1 MKIRHNSGKHI
12 WHTLSWQIVFVN
24 ILLIVGT
31 IALCLFINGVF
42 LEDYYMKKKTA
53 VLVGAYDMLDDV
65 AEVDEYNSNNFAVE
79 FEKICAESNLDIQIM
94 NPNGS
99 VICSSS
105 FNRDS
110 LRNQFMEVLFGPPDL
125 NERRELK
132 AEENYRIYQTV
143 DKRVNSEYLLLWGT
157 LYDGNLVL
165 IRSAVASIREGAAM
179 TNLFSLH
186 AGLIAGVGAVLI
198 GVLLA
203 RRLARP
209 LENLTNIS
217 KRMADL
223 DFTAKYNVDE
233 KNVTEV
239 GELGRYMNNLSESLE
254 KTISELKTANN
265 ELMKD
270 NEKKTRID
278 EMRKEFLSNVSH
290 ELKTPLALVQ
300 GYAEGLKECVNDDPE
315 SIDFYCDVIVDETE
329 RMTKMVQ
336 KLLTLNRLEFGTQ
349 TVEMERFDL
358 AELVRGVSGTMKVM
372 MEQKGITFVFD
383 EPECFVWADE
393 FEVEEVVTNYLSN
406 AINHCDG
413 DKIIKVS
420 VEDRN
425 KTVRLLVE
433 NTGEH
438 IPEDELEN
446 IWIKFYKVDKARTRE
461 YGGSGIGLSIVKAI
475 MESFNRD
482 FGVYNT
488 QTGVCFY
495 CEFEK

>member
-1 MKIRHNSGKHI
+1 MKIRPDGSKRI
-12 WHTLSWQIVFVN
+12 WHSLSWQIAFVN
-24 ILLIVGT
+24 ILLIMGT

-42 LEDYYMKKKTA
+42 LEKYYMKKKTTT
-53 VLVGAYDMLDDV
+53 LINTYEMLEGV
-65 AEVDEYNSNNFAVE
+65 AEVDDYNSSDFAVK
-79 FEKICAESNLDIQIM
+79 FEKICAEANLDIQIM
-94 NPNGS
+94 NPNGT

-105 FNRDS
+105 MNWDS
-110 LRNQFMEVLFGPPDL
+110 LRNQFMEVLFGPAEL
-125 NERRELK
+125 NQRHELK
-132 AEENYRIYQTV
+132 VEENYRIYITT
-143 DKRVNSEYLLLWGT
+143 DMRVKSDYLLLWGT

-165 IRSAVASIREGAAM
+165 IRAALASIQEGAVA
-179 TNLFSLH
+179 TNVFVLR
-186 AGLIAGVGAVLI
+186 AGLIASIGAVII
-198 GVLLA
+198 GMLLA
-203 RRLARP
+203 RRIARP
-209 LENLTNIS
+209 LENLTDIS

-223 DFTAKYNVDE
+223 DFTAKYNVKE
-233 KNVTEV
+233 KNVSEV
-239 GELGRYMNNLSESLE
+239 VELGRYMNDLSESLE

-358 AELVRGVSGTMKVM
+358 SELVRGVSGTMKVM

-420 VEDRN
+420 VEDRE

-433 NTGEH
+433 NTGEN

-488 QTGVCFY
+488 PDGVCFY